1 MVTIRNIE
9 RDASVRPALAL
20 TLGASSGISIPG
32 CVSPDELRSL
42 QLEWTF
48 EPAANFSLS
57 DSGRTIH
64 LEPNALRAG
73 TDYDVKVS
81 AQSDA
86 TYESRPVGLASDVI
100 RISALQSE
108 LVVAIDGGDDRRVP
122 EGTALTLDAA
132 SPSHDPDTGRRLEH
146 FTWYC
151 DPYAEPGEPPNESLG
166 GCEALGPALANAS
179 RGLLVAHI
187 GPPALRAG
195 SAVRLRVRG
204 YAGNRSA
211 EAATIL
217 RISPSETPA
226 VGMGVG
232 VGAARGVVNPAER
245 LVFEVSLESA
255 LCDGALTPAV
265 SATDDTDPACVVEL
279 RWQVMIVADGAF
291 GALGSGRRRLDVLEV
306 LEVLDLD
313 GARRESGP
321 GLPKLIL
328 RPWSLKGG
336 STYLVE
342 LTATSTSTG
351 AVGESAMIVRANLP
365 PSGGVLVAS
374 PPSGAPF
381 GSSVE
386 LAASSFDDDDQPLR
400 YRFGYLDAS
409 GSYFPLGEE
418 QLSSHTSAS
427 SLVVGNVT
435 FIVEVID
442 AHGGVGNATLAYFV
456 DPPFHDDAEVLED
469 YVAHEAEVLLTGE
482 GSVLLSTSE
491 KYGMLYSYISLL
503 NPTEDPG
510 LGAGGGDESPSS
522 VPGAAGSSAH
532 SAIIDVLDNVVTE
545 TLDEDSSAE
554 SRRQAAQTLNA
565 ASEHSGEGSDRSLRQ
580 MANMSFLLAGL
591 LGAGSS
597 SSENAEDEASV
608 QVSTVSNLLEAAEA
622 SGDDQSAQTALDTAQ
637 KLGSTLSSLTE
648 AGGDAHT
655 ITTTDITITL
665 EADDGKEE
673 ECFAIEGEVHCFV
686 CKQSIDWAQVCVPSD
701 AIFASDPINT
711 LRSSMLAFGGHQSN
725 QLVNLSESG
734 GGSGL
739 VGGLVRFATP
749 GAQIVLDVNGKTLD
763 LSDLESPRGI
773 VRLKRRS
780 IEFVTTCDSDGDC
793 RGDSADG
800 DELSRGK
807 CTERPNGRRQ
817 CDCPTPWGGARCQR
831 RLECQTFMDSEWS
844 AGAGICELQTET
856 SNSSDLVCHCS
867 SLNYPVGVL
876 LQDIAESGESIQNL
890 LVGLSLDAFASGQWV
905 NEPIFLL
912 LALVDAA
919 FLLIII
925 TSCLVSNE
933 RKRNE
938 IIAQSIAAS
947 AVMEKQLAV
956 GETRRAKRAARLRV
970 GGAADADSQPRAS
983 APAFASTIGV
993 LGRTWQQMRAAH
1005 KLVRC
1010 FGIVYTSG
1018 QDPALVLTGAQKIA
1032 VLANIV
1038 LFKLLCSAFVI
1049 RDPCTSCK
1057 LTSGEILDRTSDC
1070 AALGGTPTNPRYA
1083 SLTVLLAA
1091 GAGLLSLP
1099 ATVLLD
1105 VTFARVQRARALAQR
1120 EAIAQNIDVGHTGML
1135 DALRRFVA
1143 ARLGRA
1149 PSKGAPEVGTCKA
1162 PSSVPR
1168 LPERSATQRARIA
1181 EMIHGAG
1188 PGARGRKGRTIDG
1201 RSASADAPMGDGVSL
1216 GRINRLSALAATVRR
1231 GRRRAGG
1238 ASVAPLYA
1246 PGSSVAE
1253 DSSPGRGGVESPS
1266 LPPVPRATAT
1276 QAGPGGTV
1284 EGRLQLPRGGG
1295 PTGRLSIALP
1305 GSTQRKSRPLTE
1317 TSAAELSL
1325 VATQRVAVM
1334 PRTLEMKRRSIWR
1347 GSNSRDFSSTRY
1359 CDGGS
1364 DRMLPQ
1370 PISQPGSGKSLAP
1383 PLPPLSQPGSSKA
1396 LAPSPPPI
1404 SQPGSSKTLASLP
1417 PPISSPPSTTP
1428 PPSPPPSLAPPLSLP
1443 SLTPPPLDAAAQS
1456 TAAVLHPIVHWAA
1469 SRAAA
1474 EGRLEYPPQHVESDT
1489 RANRRGRRRA
1499 RRPLE
1504 HPFRHVGGPACTH
1517 SGGCRHA
1524 WRPLEHPLRYAGMGT
1539 RAHRSGGR
1547 RAWSREH
1554 PFRDVGGTAC
1564 THRGGRRHAGA
1575 RDRQRARLERG
1586 VSGAL
1591 GGHAAQ
1597 GGTLRAQAYAAA
1609 ALPHAAGDGIHRV
1622 TGHSRSQDK
1631 SLQGACRGPAAAE
1644 YGRACHWRRAGRDQ
1658 GHGGRGSRGSRAA
1671 AAAAA
1676 AVAAEAVGWV
1686 RALESALP
1694 SRHLRQD
1701 GGLQGG
1707 FRGRGRGARSLAARA
1722 ATSELGV
1729 VAGAEPVPHRHYGHA
1744 HPLSEQA
1751 KREQGMHG
1759 RGRAPR
1765 RVAPSGGHLARLWVA
1780 ARRFGDRG
1788 ALQLCGA
1795 CAQVHQ
1801 CQVAAL
1807 PRDRAHRDGDSVR
1820 FDVTSSYSSRLAV
1833 LFHRLR
1839 L

>member
-1 MVTIRNIE
+1 MVKIQNIE

-48 EPAANFSLS
+48 EPTANFSLS

-86 TYESRPVGLASDVI
+86 TYESRPVGLATDVI

-132 SPSHDPDTGRRLEH
+132 SSSHDPDTGRRLEH

-179 RGLLVAHI
+179 RGLLIAHI

-217 RISPSETPA
+217 RVSPSETPA
-226 VGMGVG
+226 VGMSVG
-232 VGAARGVVNPAER
+232 VNAARGVVNPAER

-291 GALGSGRRRLDVLEV
+291 GALGSGRRRLEV

-313 GARRESGP
+313 GARRESDP

-336 STYLVE
+336 STYLIE

-351 AVGESAMIVRANLP
+351 AVGESARIVRVNLP

-381 GSSVE
+381 GSPVE
-386 LAASSFDDDDQPLR
+386 LVASNFDDDDQPLR
-400 YRFGYLDAS
+400 YRFGCLDAS

-435 FIVEVID
+435 LIVEAID
-442 AHGGVGNATLAYFV
+442 AHGGVRNVTLAYFV
-456 DPPFHDDAEVLED
+456 DPPFHNDAEVLED
-469 YVAHEAEVLLTGE
+469 YVIHEAEMLLTGE
-482 GSVLLSTSE
+482 NSGLLSTSE
-491 KYGMLYSYISLL
+491 KYGMLNAYISLL
-503 NPTEDPG
+503 NPTEDPVQ
-510 LGAGGGDESPSS
+510 GAGGGDEPPTS
-522 VPGAAGSSAH
+522 VLGAAGSSAH
-532 SAIIDVLDNVVTE
+532 SAIIDVLDTVVTE
-545 TLDEDSSAE
+545 ALDEDSSAE

-565 ASEHSGEGSDRSLRQ
+565 ASEHSGEGSERSLRQ
-580 MANMSFLLAGL
+580 MANMSFILAGL
-591 LGAGSS
+591 LGAGLS
-597 SSENAEDEASV
+597 SSEDAENEASV

-622 SGDDQSAQTALDTAQ
+622 SGDDQSAQTALDAART
-637 KLGSTLSSLTE
+637 LGSTLGSLTE

-686 CKQSIDWAQVCVPSD
+686 CKQSVDWAQVCVPSD
-701 AIFASDPINT
+701 NILASGSTNT
-711 LRSSMLAFGGHQSN
+711 LRSSLLAFGGHQSN

-734 GGSGL
+734 GAIGL

-749 GAQIVLDVNGKTLD
+749 GAQIVLDVNGQTLD
-763 LSDLESPRGI
+763 LSGLESPRGV

-780 IEFVTTCDSDGDC
+780 IEFVTTCDGDDDC
-793 RGDSADG
+793 RSDSAEG

-807 CTERPNGRRQ
+807 CTERPSGRRQ

-831 RLECQTFMDSEWS
+831 RLECQTFLDSGEWS

-876 LQDIAESGESIQNL
+876 LQDIAVSGESLQNL
-890 LVGLSLDAFASGQWV
+890 LVSISLEAFASGQWV

-912 LALVDAA
+912 LASIDAA
-919 FLLIII
+919 FLLLIIS
-925 TSCLVSNE
+925 SCLVSNE

-947 AVMEKQLAV
+947 AAMEKQLAV
-956 GETRRAKRAARLRV
+956 SEARRAKLAARQRV
-970 GGAADADSQPRAS
+970 KGAAGADSKLRAS
-983 APAFASTIGV
+983 APAFASTMNW

-1049 RDPCTSCK
+1049 REPCTDCK
-1057 LTSGEILDRTSDC
+1057 LTSGEILERTSDC
-1070 AALGGTPTNPRYA
+1070 EELGGTPMYPRYA
-1083 SLTVLLAA
+1083 SLTALLAA

-1099 ATVLLD
+1099 ATILLD

-1120 EAIAQNIDVGHTGML
+1120 EAIAQDIDVGHASML
-1135 DALRRFVA
+1135 DALRCFVA

-1149 PSKGAPEVGTCKA
+1149 PSKEARETETCKA

-1168 LPERSATQRARIA
+1168 PLERSATQRARIA
-1181 EMIHGAG
+1181 EMVHSAV
-1188 PGARGRKGRTIDG
+1188 PGARGREGRTVAG
-1201 RSASADAPMGDGVSL
+1201 RSASADAPMGDGLLL
-1216 GRINRLSALAATVRR
+1216 GRINRLSALAAAVRR
-1231 GRRRAGG
+1231 RRRRAGG
-1238 ASVAPLYA
+1238 ASVAPAYA
-1246 PGSSVAE
+1246 PGSE
-1253 DSSPGRGGVESPS
+1253 DSSPRHDGVESPP

-1276 QAGPGGTV
+1276 QAGPGDAV
-1284 EGRLQLPRGGG
+1284 EGRLQLPGGRG

-1305 GSTQRKSRPLTE
+1305 SSRQRRSRPLTE
-1317 TSAAELSL
+1317 TSAAESSQ
-1325 VATQRVAVM
+1325 VATQRISVM
-1334 PRTLEMKRRSIWR
+1334 PRTLEMKRHSIWR

-1364 DRMLPQ
+1364 NRMPPQ
-1370 PISQPGSGKSLAP
+1370 PISQPGSSKTLAP
-1383 PLPPLSQPGSSKA
+1383 M
-1396 LAPSPPPI
+1396 PPPI
-1404 SQPGSSKTLASLP
+1404 SQPGSSKTLAPLP
-1417 PPISSPPSTTP
+1417 PPNSSPPSTTP
-1428 PPSPPPSLAPPLSLP
+1428 PPSPPPSLAPPRSLP
-1443 SLTPPPLDAAAQS
+1443 FLTPPPSTLPRNPLPPSSTPSCTGPLPATPPRVISSIHPGMSEAKLARIAEDAS
-1456 TAAVLHPIVHWAA
+1456 
-1469 SRAAA
+1469 
-1474 EGRLEYPPQHVESDT
+1474 
-1489 RANRRGRRRA
+1489 
-1499 RRPLE
+1499 
-1504 HPFRHVGGPACTH
+1504 
-1517 SGGCRHA
+1517 
-1524 WRPLEHPLRYAGMGT
+1524 
-1539 RAHRSGGR
+1539 
-1547 RAWSREH
+1547 
-1554 PFRDVGGTAC
+1554 
-1564 THRGGRRHAGA
+1564 
-1575 RDRQRARLERG
+1575 
-1586 VSGAL
+1586 
-1591 GGHAAQ
+1591 
-1597 GGTLRAQAYAAA
+1597 
-1609 ALPHAAGDGIHRV
+1609 
-1622 TGHSRSQDK
+1622 
-1631 SLQGACRGPAAAE
+1631 
-1644 YGRACHWRRAGRDQ
+1644 
-1658 GHGGRGSRGSRAA
+1658 GHGGRSSIHSGMSEVQLALIAAGVDMRGGRSSIHPGMPEWELARIAAGAGVRGGRSSIHSGMSEVQLALIAAGVDMRALENDSAPALSEESLERSA
-1671 AAAAA
+1671 AMQHKEAPSERKLIPLQPFPMQPETACTMSPA
-1676 AVAAEAVGWV
+1676 AVALRTNLSQTLAAGPRRLSVAAPAAPDATKAMVADAAEQPPQSQPQSQPQP
-1686 RALESALP
+1686 RRS
-1694 SRHLRQD
+1694 
-1701 GGLQGG
+1701 GG
-1707 FRGRGRGARSLAARA
+1707 FGRWRARSRVGTSDKVAGSREVSEAEVAARA
-1722 ATSELGV
+1722 ALRHAHLLQNSAWSLVLSLSLIATVGSLILFLNKQSRGEDCMAENELFTEWLQVVGISLALGWVLDV
-1729 VAGAEPVPHRHYGHA
+1729 VAIVVRFNF
-1744 HPLSEQA
+1744 
-1751 KREQGMHG
+1751 
-1759 RGRAPR
+1759 
-1765 RVAPSGGHLARLWVA
+1765 VALARKCINVKSPRYLAIERIVMA
-1780 ARRFGDRG
+1780 ILS
-1788 ALQLCGA
+1788 AL
-1795 CAQVHQ
+1795 
-1801 CQVAAL
+1801 
-1807 PRDRAHRDGDSVR
+1807 
-1820 FDVTSSYSSRLAV
+1820 T
-1833 LFHRLR
+1833 
-1839 L
+1839 